1 MTSEESGTQVLSLPI
16 LLAPQ
21 RKEHDME
28 EYTCHYL
35 VGPVSTA
42 RAVYHARTLSEAM
55 GAHNAALP
63 DYNDKVIKWVGPTG
77 ITFLMHDSKMG
88 L

>member
-1 MTSEESGTQVLSLPI
+1 M
-16 LLAPQ
+16 
-21 RKEHDME
+21 K

-42 RAVYHARTLSEAM
+42 RAVYHASTLPEAM

-63 DYNDKVIKWVGPTG
+63 DCSESVVKWVGPTG
-77 ITFLMHDSKMG
+77 INFLMHDSKMG